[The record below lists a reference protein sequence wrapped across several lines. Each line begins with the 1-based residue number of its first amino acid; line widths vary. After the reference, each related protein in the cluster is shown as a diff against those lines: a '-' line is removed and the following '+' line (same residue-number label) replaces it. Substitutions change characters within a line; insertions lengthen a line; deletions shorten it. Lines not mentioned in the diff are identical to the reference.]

1 MHTVDI
7 LLVAGEVNG
16 LTPRCW
22 MNDEAALGAW
32 ARAGLE
38 AAFTAD
44 TKVLCW
50 TAGALAACLRE
61 LRRALDAVREAI
73 SAVYVYEPEMW

>member
-1 MHTVDI
+1 
-7 LLVAGEVNG
+7 L
-16 LTPRCW
+16 
-22 MNDEAALGAW
+22 AALGAW

-38 AAFTAD
+38 AALMAE

-61 LRRALDAVREAI
+61 LRRALVAVREAI
-73 SAVYVYEPEMW
+73 VM